1 MIALAATGSFIILIF
16 IGNCLFWSLIIQR
29 VLNAHIGISRHSMD
43 NQAVNI
49 VRSQLDQPER
59 ESEMLAQM
67 AASLD

>member
-1 MIALAATGSFIILIF
+1 
-16 IGNCLFWSLIIQR
+16 
-29 VLNAHIGISRHSMD
+29 MD